1 MPDELEPTAQQGQV
15 PVHGPIHL
23 PGPSFTPIAVSAG
36 VAITLFGLVPDS
48 RLWRLVLI
56 SIGFMIVLIAG
67 MVWAREA
74 MREYAD
80 LPE

>member
-1 MPDELEPTAQQGQV
+1 MPDEVQPSPPEGEAPA
-15 PVHGPIHL
+15 HAPIHL
-23 PGPSFTPIAVSAG
+23 PGPSFTPIAISAG

-48 RLWRLVLI
+48 RLWRLAIV
-56 SIGFMIVLIAG
+56 SIGVTIALIAG

-74 MREYAD
+74 IREYAD